1 MTLPTVNLYL
11 QDRSDGRTP
20 RWRGVAPVHEMRHR
34 GIPVAIAG
42 GNCRD
47 PFYAY
52 GDHDM
57 VDTFR
62 HAVRIL
68 HLDHPFG
75 DAVAM
80 AGPVPQAI
88 IQAGQLGTI
97 AKGGPARFILLMRA
111 PQRAGVSPAI

>member
-1 MTLPTVNLYL
+1 
-11 QDRSDGRTP
+11 
-20 RWRGVAPVHEMRHR
+20 
-34 GIPVAIAG
+34 
-42 GNCRD
+42 
-47 PFYAY
+47 
-52 GDHDM
+52 M

-62 HAVRIL
+62 QAVRIL

-97 AKGGPARFILLMRA
+97 AKGGPARFILFNARTLNELMCR
-111 PQRAGVSPAI
+111 PQSDRLVIDRGRRGSAELPDYCDLDGV

>member
-1 MTLPTVNLYL
+1 MAIMTWWIPSVRLY
-11 QDRSDGRTP
+11 
-20 RWRGVAPVHEMRHR
+20 EFC
-34 GIPVAIAG
+34 
-42 GNCRD
+42 N
-47 PFYAY
+47 
-52 GDHDM
+52 
-57 VDTFR
+57 
-62 HAVRIL
+62 
-68 HLDHPFG
+68 LDHPFG